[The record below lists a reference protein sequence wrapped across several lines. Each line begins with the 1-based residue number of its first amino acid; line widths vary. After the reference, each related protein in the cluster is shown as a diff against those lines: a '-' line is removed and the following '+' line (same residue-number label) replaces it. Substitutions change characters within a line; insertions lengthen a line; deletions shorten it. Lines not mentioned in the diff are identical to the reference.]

1 MSSALTFY
9 FKDIFSNYS
18 EFKSYLTEYN
28 IFNTTSALDNT
39 FAEFVFK
46 TLFRQFCNS
55 NIQYDTPD
63 DFKNDLANILEDNM
77 LRYQKRLDLVKK
89 AHALTDDELILLSK
103 AIANTSVNPNTVVD
117 DPSEPIEYISTQ
129 ASTYAKD
136 NKLQAFL
143 KAIELLPNQYMGEMI
158 SKCKSLFKSIIPNQ
172 VFLYEGRE
180 IYEDWED

>member
-9 FKDIFSNYS
+9 FKDIFPTYT
-18 EFKSYLTEYN
+18 EFKTFLQEFN
-28 IFNTTSALDNT
+28 VFNTTQTLDNT

-143 KAIELLPNQYMGEMI
+143 KAIELLPNQYIGELI
-158 SKCKSLFKSIIPNQ
+158 NKCKSLFKSIIPNQ
-172 VFLYEGRE
+172 ILVYEGRE